1 MRPVPHPARFAPRLL
16 AAGLILLLVTGSADA
31 QRKPRVPPPDGGPKP
46 APVELPAAPDTA
58 RSRVALTV
66 RAGFGLPLSHASL
79 KEFWTGGFSAG
90 IAFAVSVRR
99 GLALGAAVD
108 LQYLPFSEQ
117 AFTEFYPGVEPKAL
131 DLGCGAVTVTL
142 RSELDPGA
150 DLSPY
155 LSAGL
160 GVHLSSKAQYSTTIG
175 GARVVYYNIPGSA
188 RLTAAAGFGAAFRL
202 GGGLALDA
210 SVDLR
215 YVHHD
220 PEYGLL
226 TSLRAGLTFF
236 L

>member
-1 MRPVPHPARFAPRLL
+1 M
-16 AAGLILLLVTGSADA
+16 LVTGSAQA

-66 RAGFGLPLSHASL
+66 RAGFGFPLSHASL
-79 KEFWTGGFSAG
+79 KEFWTGGFAAG
-90 IAFAVSVRR
+90 IAFAVEVRR
-99 GLALGAAVD
+99 GLALGAAID
-108 LQYLPFSEQ
+108 LQELPFSEQ
-117 AFTEFYPGVEPKAL
+117 AFTDAYPGVEPKAL

-150 DLSPY
+150 DFTPY

-160 GVHLSSKAQYSTTIG
+160 GVHLSSKAEYSTTVG
-175 GARVVYYNIPGSA
+175 GVRVVYYRIPGAA
-188 RLTAAAGFGAAFRL
+188 RLTAAAGLGGALRI

-210 SVDLR
+210 SADLR

-220 PEYGLL
+220 PESGLL